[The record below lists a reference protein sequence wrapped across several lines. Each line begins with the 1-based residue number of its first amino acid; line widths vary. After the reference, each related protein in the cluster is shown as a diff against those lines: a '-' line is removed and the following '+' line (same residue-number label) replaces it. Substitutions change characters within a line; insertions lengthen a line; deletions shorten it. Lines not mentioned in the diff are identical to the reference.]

1 MTFTLNPLIGKKF
14 ISHFVKGMII
24 FMKKNSNYNITN
36 IPGEEPKKT
45 QIPLLPHFKLISLLV
60 MIILPT
66 VCSFGLNFLYTYYA
80 GDIEHPIL
88 PVILN
93 YTVKII
99 SEFIPYAIFGIL
111 LWGSY
116 RYGCKKIKF
125 SIITSFIGILI
136 PYLSLFLIEYILGSI
151 KIYYRAYLM
160 YSFLYIFDAAIL
172 AVIILLIPIFRK
184 SSKKRKKNVNLKNNS
199 LKFTYAE
206 KKQPFKNKTDRKI
219 QLPKTL
225 LKAAAASSA
234 IRLIIAVSTE
244 LYYTITFIYQLK
256 NEYYRTIYTEEL
268 ISIILHYGVQFLFAG
283 LGFLLMYM
291 EMKLGEKY
299 FFKKKSEIKTEAG

>member
-1 MTFTLNPLIGKKF
+1 
-14 ISHFVKGMII
+14 
-24 FMKKNSNYNITN
+24 MKKNSNYNITN
-36 IPGEEPKKT
+36 IPGEKPKKT
-45 QIPLLPHFKLISLLV
+45 QIPLPPHFKLISLLV

-172 AVIILLIPIFRK
+172 AVYN
-184 SSKKRKKNVNLKNNS
+184 SSHS
-199 LKFTYAE
+199 YF
-206 KKQPFKNKTDRKI
+206 QKI
-219 QLPKTL
+219 K
-225 LKAAAASSA
+225 
-234 IRLIIAVSTE
+234 
-244 LYYTITFIYQLK
+244 
-256 NEYYRTIYTEEL
+256 
-268 ISIILHYGVQFLFAG
+268 
-283 LGFLLMYM
+283 
-291 EMKLGEKY
+291 
-299 FFKKKSEIKTEAG
+299 

>member
-1 MTFTLNPLIGKKF
+1 
-14 ISHFVKGMII
+14 
-24 FMKKNSNYNITN
+24 MKKNSDYNITN
-36 IPGEEPKKT
+36 LPGGASEKT
-45 QIPLLPHFKLISLLV
+45 QIPLPPHFKLTSFLV

-88 PVILN
+88 PVILK
-93 YTVKII
+93 YTIKIM

-151 KIYYRAYLM
+151 KLYYRAYLM
-160 YSFLYIFDAAIL
+160 YSLLYIFDAAIL
-172 AVIILLIPIFRK
+172 AVTILLIPIFRK
-184 SSKKRKKNVNLKNNS
+184 SCKKRNKNINIKNNS
-199 LKFTYAE
+199 LKVTYSE
-206 KKQPFKNKTDRKI
+206 KKQSVKNKTGRKL
-219 QLPKTL
+219 QPPKAL

-234 IRLIIAVSTE
+234 IRLTIAVSTE
-244 LYYTITFIYQLK
+244 LYYTITFICQLRS
-256 NEYYRTIYTEEL
+256 EYYRNIYPEEL
-268 ISIILHYGVQFLFAG
+268 ISIILHYAVQFLFAG
-283 LGFLLMYM
+283 LGFLLMYT

-299 FFKKKSEIKTEAG
+299 FLKKKSKIKTEAG